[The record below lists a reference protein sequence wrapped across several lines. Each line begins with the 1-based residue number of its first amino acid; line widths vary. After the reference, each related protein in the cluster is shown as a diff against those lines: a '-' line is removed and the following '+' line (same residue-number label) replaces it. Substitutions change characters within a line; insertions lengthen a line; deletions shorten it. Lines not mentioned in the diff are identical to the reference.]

1 MSTIKADIVNNRIY
15 IDSEPSNKEE
25 CQQISGCRWDKQTRK
40 WHAPISWGTCK
51 TLRAV
56 FTNRLEIGP
65 KLSEWAKRE
74 LDERINPS
82 LQIRESLEAHDHGL
96 FDKRL
101 YPFQVAGAQFLFTAK
116 QALLSDPMGAGKTV
130 QVIAAAKARTV
141 LPALVICPASMRRT
155 WGREVEK
162 WWPGVPV
169 YVVEGTASKRN
180 KILAEAGDKPG
191 FVIINWEAAR
201 LHSRLAPYGSI
212 ALSDEEK
219 TPKIL
224 NQIPFKLV
232 VADEAHR
239 MKDPKSKQT
248 RAVWACAH
256 NPMVQYRWAL
266 TGTPLTNAPDTLYPV
281 LHFLDAN
288 EWPSK
293 TAFIERYCLKSFNMW
308 GGLDV
313 FGIRPD
319 REEEF
324 FSIFEPRFRRMPKE
338 IILPQLP
345 PLQFTERYVTMAAKQ
360 KKSYESMAEKLWAF
374 TEDGDMVIA
383 ANPISQLT
391 RLTQFASASIEET
404 PDGLKLADPSS
415 KLDAFMDD
423 MEDLGKGIVVFAQSR
438 QLIRMLAN
446 RFDKRPKTQGG
457 PVSYAVIEGGQSA
470 DQRQNAIDAFQDS
483 KVDYILVVIAAGGTG
498 ITLTRTDTMAFLQRP
513 WSNVEYQQAIG
524 RGHRIGS
531 EIHEAVNIIN
541 YITENTIELYQM
553 DVLDEKAALLE
564 EIVRDEEAIR
574 RLKGIVNGELKEEE

>member
-1 MSTIKADIVNNRIY
+1 MSIIKAEIVNNRIY

-25 CQQISGCRWDKQTRK
+25 CLSIPGCRWDKGTRR
-40 WHAPISWGTCK
+40 WHAPISWATCK
-51 TLRAV
+51 ALRAV
-56 FTNRLEIGP
+56 FGLRLEIGD
-65 KLSEWAKRE
+65 KLSHWAKME
-74 LDERINPS
+74 LEERITPS
-82 LQIRESLEAHDHGL
+82 LNIREALEAHNHGL

-101 YPFQVAGAQFLFTAK
+101 FPFQVAGAQFLFTAK
-116 QALLSDPMGAGKTV
+116 HALLSDPMGAGKTI
-130 QVIAAAKARTV
+130 QVIAAAKARTAV
-141 LPALVICPASMRRT
+141 PALVICPSSMRRT
-155 WGREVEK
+155 WGREIKK

-169 YVVEGTASKRN
+169 YVVEGTAAKRN

-191 FVIINWEAAR
+191 FVVINWEAVR
-201 LHSRLAPYGSI
+201 LHSRLAPYGSL

-248 RAVWACAH
+248 RATWACAH

-266 TGTPLTNAPDTLYPV
+266 TGTPLTKAPDTLYPV
-281 LHFLDAN
+281 LHFMDPN

-293 TAFIERYCLKSFNMW
+293 TQFIERYCLKSFNMW

-319 REEEF
+319 REDEF
-324 FSIFEPRFRRMPKE
+324 FSIFMPRFRRMPKE

-345 PLQFTERYVTMAAKQ
+345 PIQFTERYVQMAAKQ
-360 KKSYESMAEKLWAF
+360 KKAYESMAEKLWAF
-374 TEDGDMVIA
+374 TDEGDMVIA

-404 PDGLKLADPSS
+404 ADGLRLSDPSS

-423 MEDLGKGIVVFAQSR
+423 MEDLGTGIVVFSQSR
-438 QLIRMLAN
+438 QLLRMLAN

-457 PVSYAVIEGGQSA
+457 SVSYSIIEGGQGV
-470 DQRQNAIDAFQDS
+470 DLRQNSIDSFQNG
-483 KVDYILVVIAAGGTG
+483 KVDYILVVLQAGGVG
-498 ITLTRTDTMAFLQRP
+498 ITLTRASTAVFIQRP
-513 WSNVEYQQAIG
+513 WSNVDYQQAIG
-524 RGHRIGS
+524 RVHRIGS

-541 YITENTIELYQM
+541 YITEDTVELYQM

-564 EIVRDEEAIR
+564 EIVKDEDAIK
-574 RLKGIVNGELKEEE
+574 RLKKIIKGENDEQG